1 MNFYIYKKNG
11 KMTRNLNS
19 INKLHTK
26 LLQFSNEMKSDQVG
40 REEENNP
47 LIIKKPS
54 NKHRE

>member
-1 MNFYIYKKNG
+1 MEKRCAI
-11 KMTRNLNS
+11 LNS
-19 INKLHTK
+19 IKKLHEK
-26 LLQFSNEMKSDQVG
+26 LLQFSNDMKSDQVG